1 MGNAIRH
8 LKLSNALYFRR
19 LPNKAFRSL
28 SGIQTLDLSNNHIR
42 DVPLDSFHKMTRLEY
57 LYLQVKKTYDRMKE
71 VRTYI
76 P

>member
-28 SGIQTLDLSNNHIR
+28 SGIQALDLSNNHIR

-57 LYLQVKKTYDRMKE
+57 LYLQVNKTYDRMKE
-71 VRTYI
+71 VITYI